1 MPTFAASAESQD
13 TALQSIPQKRR
24 AMSHHE
30 EHTHH
35 NKKQR
40 KSDEAQQ
47 IMQDRTELLD
57 VIREMI
63 NVEIERRGV
72 GAGKCPHSYKPPPEA
87 RPRRRTFLQWLKR
100 LFKKND
106 T

>member
-47 IMQDRTELLD
+47 IMQERTELLD

-63 NVEIERRGV
+63 NVEMD
-72 GAGKCPHSYKPPPEA
+72 
-87 RPRRRTFLQWLKR
+87 RRRVGTDNGNCQSKTPSETKPRKLTFLQWLR
-100 LFKKND
+100 SLL
-106 T
+106 

>member
-1 MPTFAASAESQD
+1 
-13 TALQSIPQKRR
+13 
-24 AMSHHE
+24 
-30 EHTHH
+30 
-35 NKKQR
+35 
-40 KSDEAQQ
+40 
-47 IMQDRTELLD
+47 MQERTELLG

-72 GAGKCPHSYKPPPEA
+72 GAGECPHSCKPPPEA

>member
-1 MPTFAASAESQD
+1 MC
-13 TALQSIPQKRR
+13 
-24 AMSHHE
+24 HHE

-47 IMQDRTELLD
+47 IMQERTELLD

-72 GAGKCPHSYKPPPEA
+72 GAGECPHSCKPPPEA
-87 RPRRRTFLQWLKR
+87 RPRRCTFLQWLKG
-100 LFKKND
+100 LFKNND

>member
-1 MPTFAASAESQD
+1 
-13 TALQSIPQKRR
+13 
-24 AMSHHE
+24 
-30 EHTHH
+30 
-35 NKKQR
+35 R

-47 IMQDRTELLD
+47 IMQERTELLD

-72 GAGKCPHSYKPPPEA
+72 GAGECPHSCKPPPEA
-87 RPRRRTFLQWLKR
+87 RPRRCTFLQWLKG
-100 LFKKND
+100 LFKNND

>member
-1 MPTFAASAESQD
+1 
-13 TALQSIPQKRR
+13 
-24 AMSHHE
+24 MSHHE

-47 IMQDRTELLD
+47 IMQERTELLD

-72 GAGKCPHSYKPPPEA
+72 GAGECPHSCKPPPGSKAAQAHIPATAEGA
-87 RPRRRTFLQWLKR
+87 LQEE
-100 LFKKND
+100 
-106 T
+106 

>member
-1 MPTFAASAESQD
+1 MG
-13 TALQSIPQKRR
+13 QKDNNIGYDDRR
-24 AMSHHE
+24 
-30 EHTHH
+30 
-35 NKKQR
+35 R
-40 KSDEAQQ
+40 KTDEAQHF
-47 IMQDRTELLD
+47 MEDRTQLLD
-57 VIREMI
+57 TIREMI

-87 RPRRRTFLQWLKR
+87 RPRRRTFLQWLKG